1 MRSNKSCVVI
11 FLCAA
16 LSFTAIPAY
25 AELVPQPPSL
35 DAKAYVLVDHDS
47 GQVLAE
53 KRADIRTD
61 PAEFTKI
68 MTAYVVAQE
77 IESAKL
83 NLSDKAKISDNAWSM
98 KGARSFLKKGS
109 QVAIE
114 DLLKGMV
121 VQNGNDAAVAL
132 AEKVAGSEK
141 SFVAMMNQAAQRL
154 GLKDTHFYNASGKSD
169 GREYAAMHYS
179 TPRDLAKLG
188 NALIESY
195 PELYKYFSLK
205 TFTYNKITQSNR
217 NTMLSSNEMVDGFL
231 TSHGDSEGYAL
242 MLSAEQENMR
252 VTSVLMGAKSEKAR
266 DAESDKLLNYGFRF
280 FETFRIYSAF
290 EPVANIRIWKGH
302 INEVPVGLNKDLY
315 ITIPKGQYQK
325 LDAAMQVSPDLEA
338 PVSRGQKLGYVVIS
352 LGKTNYA
359 KQPLIGLVDVKIGNF
374 WNNLFD
380 AILMSFN

>member
-1 MRSNKSCVVI
+1 MIERHYLLFSVV
-11 FLCAA
+11 A
-16 LSFTAIPAY
+16 LVLFSTPLFAD
-25 AELVPQPPSL
+25 LVPQPPTL
-35 DAKAYVLVDHDS
+35 EAKAYVLLDHDS
-47 GQVLAE
+47 GQVLAQ

-83 NLSDKAKISDNAWSM
+83 NLSDSATISDNAWSM
-98 KGARSFLKKGS
+98 SGKRSFLKKGS
-109 QVAIE
+109 RVSVE
-114 DLLKGMV
+114 DLLKGMI
-121 VQNGNDAAVAL
+121 VQSGNDAAVAL
-132 AEKVAGSEK
+132 AEKVAGTEK
-141 SFVAMMNQAAQRL
+141 SFVALMNQVAQRM
-154 GLKDTHFYNASGKSD
+154 GLKDTHFYNATGKED
-169 GREYAAMHYS
+169 GREYASMHYS
-179 TPRDLAKLG
+179 TPHDLAKLG
-188 NALIESY
+188 NALIANY

-205 TFTYNKITQSNR
+205 RFTYNNISQSNR
-217 NTMLSSNEMVDGFL
+217 NKLLSSNDAVDGFL
-231 TSHGDSEGYAL
+231 TSHGKSEGYAL

-252 VTSVLMGAKSEKAR
+252 VTSVVFGAKSEKAR
-266 DAESDKLLNYGFRF
+266 DEESERLLNYGFRF

-290 EPVANIRIWKGH
+290 EPVSKIRVWKGH
-302 INEVPVGLNKDLY
+302 INEVPVGLTKDLY

-325 LDAAMQVSPDLEA
+325 LDASMQVSVDLEA

-359 KQPLIGLVDVKIGNF
+359 KQPLVGLVDVKLGNF